1 MRSLLKPHVFK
12 LGVAAVCALAAVSAA
27 HAQSAPAPEQKAV
40 DARQALFKLVDWSFN
55 PVAEMLRNKA
65 KWDAAVVQKSAARL
79 EALAPMIPDAFT
91 VDTHANGAIKT
102 KARAGIWTSL
112 PDFKAKAD
120 GLQKAAAELAAAAKG
135 GDEKALRQAAM
146 SVGKACSACHDNYK
160 DK

>member
-1 MRSLLKPHVFK
+1 MRTFVKPHVFK
-12 LGVAAVCALAAVSAA
+12 LGLATLCAVASVSAA
-27 HAQSAPAPEQKAV
+27 LAQNAPSPEQKAA
-40 DARQALFKLVDWSFN
+40 DARQALFKVVDWNFS
-55 PVAEMLRNKA
+55 PVAEMLRHKA
-65 KWDAAVVQKSAARL
+65 KWDAAVVQKTASRI

-102 KARAGIWTSL
+102 KARAGIWTSM

-146 SVGKACSACHDNYK
+146 GVGKACSACHDNYK